1 MGLTWWPPSPPPT
14 LRNTVVTPTASD
26 WIVLKFGGTS
36 VSSLANWRNIAKVA
50 AARRADGARVLI
62 VHSAVTGITDRLE
75 KLLAAA
81 RGEAQQEELKLID
94 ERHRRLAAELGIP
107 LGAEC
112 ERQLAE
118 LGQIAAGI
126 ALVGEVSDRT
136 RARVMSSGELMATEL
151 GARFLRTQ
159 GLEVDWADARTMLL
173 TEERANVSSKASML
187 NATCSFAP
195 DAGLVQRLGSLAPIV
210 ITQGFIASDTEG
222 NTVLLGR
229 GGSDTSA
236 AYLAAKL
243 SARRLEIW
251 TDVPGMFS
259 ANPRATPT
267 ARLLRSLHYDEA
279 QEIATSGAKVLHP
292 RCILPARQYRIPLH
306 VYATQAPD
314 LEGTVLSAEG
324 GDGNA
329 QVKAVCTKKG
339 ITLISLES
347 PGMWHQVGFLADA
360 FQVFKSHGMSV
371 DLVSTSETTVTVSLD
386 PAANTLDETLL
397 EGLVNDLSRLCRV
410 QVIGPCASVSL
421 VGRNIRAIL
430 HQLGGAF
437 EFFEEQKIYLVSQ
450 AANDLN
456 FTFVVDERQGDRL
469 VDQLHELLIRP
480 VPGDRVLGPTW
491 QELFAKP
498 QDAAARATPWWRE
511 KHPQVLAALGERDAA
526 YLYDLETVR
535 TAARALRA
543 MSSIARVHYAMKANP
558 HPALLAAVR
567 EEGIEF
573 ECVARNEAER
583 VLGLFPDL
591 DPRRVLYTPN
601 FASRQEYAWAVDRG
615 VQVTVDNLH
624 ALTEWGSLFR
634 GREIFVR
641 IDTGVGVGHH
651 HHVRTA
657 GAHAKF
663 GVPVADLE
671 RLVQEARRVDAR
683 IVGLQAHVGS
693 GIFDVTTWQRTAR
706 HLAGL
711 AQRFEAVRVIDVG
724 GGLGVPE
731 HSDQPGLD
739 LAKLDTLLAAV
750 HAEHPRLEFWLEP
763 GRYLAAP
770 AGVLL
775 ARVTQ
780 LKSKEDVR
788 YVGIATGMNSLIRPA
803 LYGAYHEIANL
814 TRLAEPATE
823 LVNIVGPICESA
835 DVLGHDRLLPPTR
848 EGDVILIANTG
859 AYGHCM
865 SSHYN
870 LREPAEELVL

>member
-1 MGLTWWPPSPPPT
+1 MT
-14 LRNTVVTPTASD
+14 RTASD

-36 VSSLANWRNIAKVA
+36 VSSLANWRNIARIV
-50 AARRADGARVLI
+50 AARRAEGARLLI

-75 KLLAAA
+75 KLLSAA
-81 RGEAQQEELKLID
+81 RGEAQEEELKSIE

-107 LGAEC
+107 LGASC
-112 ERQLAE
+112 ERQLEE
-118 LGQIAAGI
+118 LRQIAAGI
-126 ALVGEVSDRT
+126 ALIGEVSDRT
-136 RARVMSSGELMATEL
+136 RARVMSSGELMATDL
-151 GARFLRTQ
+151 GAQFLRAQ
-159 GLEVDWADARTMLL
+159 GLQVDWADARTMLL
-173 TEERANVSSKASML
+173 AEERPSASAKASML
-187 NATCSFAP
+187 SATCSFAP
-195 DAGLVQRLGSLAPIV
+195 DQELEQRLASLAPIV
-210 ITQGFIASDTEG
+210 VTQGFIARDEDG
-222 NTVLLGR
+222 DTVLLGR

-243 SARRLEIW
+243 RARRLEIW

-259 ANPRATPT
+259 ANPRSTPT

-360 FQVFKSHGMSV
+360 FQIFKTHGMSV

-397 EGLVNDLSRLCRV
+397 AGLVSDLSRLCRV

-498 QDAAARATPWWRE
+498 QADAARTTPWWRE
-511 KHPQVLAALGERDAA
+511 KRAKVLAALGDRDAA
-526 YLYDLETVR
+526 YVYDIDTVR
-535 TAARALRA
+535 AAARALRA
-543 MSSIARVHYAMKANP
+543 MGSVSRVHYSMKANP
-558 HPALLAAVR
+558 HPAVLAAVR
-567 EEGIEF
+567 AEGVEF
-573 ECVARNEAER
+573 ECVSRNEAER

-601 FASRQEYAWAVDRG
+601 FASRAEYAWALDRG
-615 VQVTVDNLH
+615 VQVTVDNLY

-634 GREIFVR
+634 DREIFVR
-641 IDTGVGVGHH
+641 IDTGVGAGHH

-663 GVPVADLE
+663 GVPVADVE
-671 RLVQEARRVDAR
+671 RLADEASKTGAR

-693 GIFDVTTWQRTAR
+693 GIFDITTWQRTAR
-706 HLAGL
+706 QLAAL
-711 AQRFEAVRVIDVG
+711 AQRFDGVRAIDIG

-750 HAEHPRLEFWLEP
+750 RAEQPRLEFWLEP

-780 LKSKEDVR
+780 LKSKGDVR
-788 YVGIATGMNSLIRPA
+788 YVGVATGMNSLIRPA

-814 TRLAEPATE
+814 TRLAQPATE

-848 EGDVILIANTG
+848 EGDVILIANAG

-865 SSHYN
+865 SSSYN
-870 LREPAEELVL
+870 LRDPAEELLL

>member
-1 MGLTWWPPSPPPT
+1 MT
-14 LRNTVVTPTASD
+14 RTASE

-36 VSSLANWRNIAKVA
+36 VSSLANWRNIAQVA
-50 AARRADGARVLI
+50 AARARQGARVLI
-62 VHSAVTGITDRLE
+62 VHSALSGITDRLE
-75 KLLAAA
+75 RLLDAA
-81 RGEAQQEELKLID
+81 RGQAQEAELRLIE

-107 LGAEC
+107 LGEAC

-118 LGQIAAGI
+118 LRQIAAGV
-126 ALVGEVSDRT
+126 ALIGEVSDRT
-136 RARVMSSGELMATEL
+136 RARVMSAGELMATDL
-151 GARFLRTQ
+151 GARFLRAQ
-159 GLEVDWADARTMLL
+159 GLEAEWADARTMLL
-173 TEERANVSSKASML
+173 AEERTNASAKASTL
-187 NATCSFAP
+187 SAVCNFAP
-195 DAGLVQRLGSLAPIV
+195 DPLLERRLRALAPV
-210 ITQGFIASDTEG
+210 VVTQGFIASDADG

-236 AYLAAKL
+236 AYFAAKL
-243 SARRLEIW
+243 SAQRLEIW

-259 ANPRATPT
+259 ANPRSIPT

-292 RCILPARQYRIPLH
+292 RCILPVRQYGIPLH

-314 LEGTVLSAEG
+314 LEGTVLCAEG
-324 GDGNA
+324 DGTA

-339 ITLISLES
+339 ITLVSLES

-360 FQVFKSHGMSV
+360 FQVFKSHGLSV
-371 DLVSTSETTVTVSLD
+371 DLVSTSETNVTVSLD
-386 PAANTLDETLL
+386 PAANTLDAAVLNA
-397 EGLVNDLSRLCRV
+397 LVGDLSRLCRV
-410 QVIGPCASVSL
+410 QLIGPCASVSL

-456 FTFVVDERQGDRL
+456 FTFVVDENQGDRL

-480 VPGDRVLGPTW
+480 VPADPVLGPTW
-491 QELFAKP
+491 EQLFANS
-498 QDAAARATPWWRE
+498 QAVAAQPVAWWRE
-511 KHPQVLAALGERDAA
+511 RREQLLATLGERDCA
-526 YLYDLETVR
+526 YVYHLDSVR
-535 TAARALRA
+535 AGARALRA
-543 MSSIARVHYAMKANP
+543 LRSVDRIHYAVKANP
-558 HPALLAAVR
+558 HPEILRAVR
-567 EEGIEF
+567 HEGIEF
-573 ECVARNEAER
+573 ECVSRGEVQR
-583 VLGLFPDL
+583 VLDVLTDL
-591 DPRRVLYTPN
+591 EPHRVLYTPN
-601 FASRQEYAWAVDRG
+601 FASRDEYRWAFERG
-615 VQVTVDNLH
+615 VQATLDNLH
-624 ALTEWGSLFR
+624 VLEWGELLR

-641 IDTGVGVGHH
+641 IDTGVGAGHH

-671 RLVQEARRVDAR
+671 RFAREARRHGAR

-693 GIFDVTTWQRTAR
+693 GILDVTTWERTAR
-706 HLAGL
+706 QLADL
-711 AQRFEAVRVIDVG
+711 ARHFGEVRAIDIG

-731 HSDQPGLD
+731 RSDQRGLD
-739 LAKLDTLLAAV
+739 LEKLDTLLQAV
-750 HAEHPRLEFWLEP
+750 RAEHPELEIWMEP

-780 LKSKEDVR
+780 VKAKGAVR
-788 YVGIATGMNSLIRPA
+788 YVGCATGMNSLIRPA
-803 LYGAYHEIANL
+803 LYGAYHEIVNL
-814 TRLAEPATE
+814 SRLSEPASE
-823 LVNIVGPICESA
+823 LVNVVGPICESA

-848 EGDVILIANTG
+848 EGDVLLIANAG
-859 AYGHCM
+859 AYGHAM

-870 LREPAEELVL
+870 LRDPAEEIVV